1 MSGRRQ
7 VELVKEPLD
16 RKKRGGSI
24 GEWLRSKLALQ
35 STRSTQTDKGDTV
48 QVRPWRLLQV
58 ESAFACNLRCV
69 MCPWPE
75 YARRAENRGLM
86 SPEIWKAL
94 QPFLHQVRSVDF
106 TGGGE
111 PLLQPQLVQ
120 WVAEAHAAGCET
132 GLLSNGFLLS
142 EAKSRELM
150 RAGIDWVCI
159 SMDGA
164 DRQIYEQLR
173 IGSDFER
180 VCRNVSELAGMR
192 SGSIPKLM
200 INFVMMHANV
210 HQVEGIV
217 RLADR
222 LGVDQVNFKQCD
234 VIRAERGKGLGLFDR
249 EANRSIRQLAQRV
262 AAARKLARKMGID
275 TTATPFT
282 PEEQPVCDQDP
293 RDSMFVRYDG
303 SAAPCINLAVGGPTT
318 FLGNEALFPQVHYG
332 NVLQQDLQQLWD
344 TQTCRLYRERFQR
357 RVQSLDGN
365 LLEGLIG
372 QSSFDRLTYLQK
384 AKKKMPAPPAG
395 CEVCHYLY
403 DL

>member
-1 MSGRRQ
+1 M
-7 VELVKEPLD
+7 KETIG
-16 RKKRGGSI
+16 RKKRGWSI
-24 GEWLRSKLALQ
+24 AEWLRSKLALQ
-35 STRSTQTDKGDTV
+35 GTRSTQAGKSDPG
-48 QVRPWRLLQV
+48 QARPWRLLQV

-94 QPFLHQVRSVDF
+94 KPFLHQVRSVDF

-111 PLLQPQLVQ
+111 PLLQPLLVQ
-120 WVAEAHAAGCET
+120 WISEAHGAGCET

-164 DRQIYEQLR
+164 DRQMYEQLR

-180 VCRNVSELAGMR
+180 VCRNVSDLAGMR

-200 INFVMMHANV
+200 INFVMMNMNV
-210 HQVEGIV
+210 HQVEQIV
-217 RLADR
+217 RLASR

-234 VIRAERGKGLGLFDR
+234 VIRAGRGKGLGLFDR
-249 EANRSIRQLAQRV
+249 EENRSTRGLAQRV

-303 SAAPCINLAVGGPTT
+303 TAAPCINLAVGGPTT
-318 FLGNEALFPQVHYG
+318 FLGEDVRFPQVHYG
-332 NVLQQDLQQLWD
+332 SVREQNLQELWN
-344 TQTCRLYRERFQR
+344 TETCRLYRERFES

-365 LLEGLIG
+365 ILEGLIG
-372 QSSFDRLTYLQK
+372 QSSFDRLKYLQK
-384 AKKKMPAPPAG
+384 AKMKMPAPPAG